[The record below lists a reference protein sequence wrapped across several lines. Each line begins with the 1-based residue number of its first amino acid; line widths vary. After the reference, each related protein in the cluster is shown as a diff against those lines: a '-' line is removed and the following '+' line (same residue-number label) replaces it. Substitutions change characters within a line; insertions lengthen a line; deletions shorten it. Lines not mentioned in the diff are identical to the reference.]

1 LKADFCLRKKG
12 FVIERIGAKLI
23 FSYKGLERAMAKY
36 KSYDYGQRMM
46 IPVSLEEQLVP
57 GTLEFAIQTLVE
69 DRMDM
74 AMFEDR
80 YGNDETGRLA
90 YDPKILLK
98 VVLLG
103 YARGLI
109 SSRKM
114 EQACRENV
122 TFMALACGQRPD
134 HSTIAA
140 FVSSMEGEILPLF
153 RDVLLVCEESG
164 LLGGTFFAL
173 DGCKLPSN
181 ASKEWSGKISDL
193 VRKKEKM
200 EKRVKELLK
209 RQVETD
215 KKDKKN
221 KEDLDIFK
229 GVNRTKQGERLKR
242 KAERIREF
250 LEGHG
255 EKIGRTG
262 KEIKSNVTDN
272 ESANMMTSHGV
283 VQGYNGQAVVDGK
296 FQVIVHGEAFGEGQD
311 HYHAGPMVTGAKENL
326 KTLGH
331 SEDCLEGKVLVADS
345 NYSSPANLE
354 VCEKEKLDAYIP
366 DKDFRTRDPRFA
378 TQERWK
384 FPRGKRLG
392 LEDFQYREERDE
404 YLCPNGKILHRIGK
418 KSMAYGK
425 MRRRYVADRED
436 CGQCDF
442 RARCMAKTARRRNLL
457 VPLGGVPRNLLKEM
471 ARKVDTERGREVY
484 HQRIGIA
491 EPVFANIRAVKGLDR
506 FTLRGKIKVNIQW
519 ILYCMVHNIGKVMSY
534 GFA

>member
-1 LKADFCLRKKG
+1 
-12 FVIERIGAKLI
+12 
-23 FSYKGLERAMAKY
+23 MAKY
-36 KSYDYGQRMM
+36 KPYDYSQRMM

-74 AMFEDR
+74 AVFEER
-80 YGNDETGRLA
+80 YQNDETGRMA

-134 HSTIAA
+134 HSTLAA
-140 FVSSMEGEILPLF
+140 FVSSMQGEIKVLF

-164 LLGGTFFAL
+164 LLGGTVFAL

-181 ASKEWSGKISDL
+181 ASKEWSGKIADL

-200 EKRVKELLK
+200 EKRVTELLV
-209 RQVETD
+209 RQVEAD
-215 KKDKKN
+215 KKDD
-221 KEDLDIFK
+221 KEEGDPDIFK
-229 GVNRTKQGERLKR
+229 GVNRAKQVERLKR

-250 LEGHG
+250 LKGHG

-283 VQGYNGQAVVDGK
+283 VQGYNGQAMVDGK

-311 HYHAGPMVTGAKENL
+311 HYHVGPMAEGAKENL
-326 KTLGH
+326 EGIGCP
-331 SEDCLEGKVLVADS
+331 EGCLEGKVLVADS

-354 VCEKEKLDAYIP
+354 VCEEEKLDAYIP
-366 DKDFRTRDPRFA
+366 DRNFRKRDPRFA

-384 FPRGKRLG
+384 SRRRKKFG
-392 LEDFQYREERDE
+392 LEDFRYREETDE
-404 YLCPNGKILHRIGK
+404 YVCPKEKVLHRIAQERPLRDGIIVSEVCCRK
-418 KSMAYGK
+418 KRIVWVVSCRAGCLM
-425 MRRRYVADRED
+425 RED
-436 CGQCDF
+436 GEE
-442 RARCMAKTARRRNLL
+442 A
-457 VPLGGVPRNLLKEM
+457 G
-471 ARKVDTERGREVY
+471 
-484 HQRIGIA
+484 
-491 EPVFANIRAVKGLDR
+491 
-506 FTLRGKIKVNIQW
+506 
-519 ILYCMVHNIGKVMSY
+519 S
-534 GFA
+534 

>member
-1 LKADFCLRKKG
+1 
-12 FVIERIGAKLI
+12 
-23 FSYKGLERAMAKY
+23 MAKY
-36 KSYDYGQRMM
+36 RPYDYSQRMM

-74 AMFEDR
+74 VMFEDR
-80 YGNDETGRLA
+80 YRNDETGRMA

-103 YARGLI
+103 YARGLV

-140 FVSSMEGEILPLF
+140 FVSSMREEIKPLF

-164 LLGGTFFAL
+164 LLGGTLFAL

-193 VRKKEKM
+193 VRKKEKV
-200 EKRVKELLK
+200 EKKVEELLK
-209 RQVETD
+209 KQVEAD
-215 KKDKKN
+215 QKADEEEK
-221 KEDLDIFK
+221 DIFT
-229 GVNRTKQGERLKR
+229 GVNRTKQIERLRR

-250 LEGHG
+250 LKGNK
-255 EKIGRTG
+255 EKVGRTG
-262 KEIKSNVTDN
+262 KEIRSNVTDN

-296 FQVIVHGEAFGEGQD
+296 FQVIVYGEAFGEGQD
-311 HYHAGPMVTGAKENL
+311 HYHVGPMVEGAKENL

-331 SEDCLEGKVLVADS
+331 PEDCLEGKVLVADS
-345 NYSSPANLE
+345 NYNSPANLE

-366 DKDFRTRDPRFA
+366 DKNFRKRDPRFA

-384 FPRGKRLG
+384 SGRRKKFG
-392 LEDFQYREERDE
+392 LEGFRYREETDE
-404 YLCPNGKILHRIGK
+404 YLCPNGKLLHRFAK
-418 KSMAYGK
+418 KAVVCGMIY
-425 MRRRYVADRED
+425 RRYVANRED
-436 CGQCDF
+436 CLGCEL
-442 RARCMAKTARRRNLL
+442 RGRCLMGKVVRGRYLS
-457 VPLGGVPRNLLKEM
+457 VPVGVVPGNLLKAM
-471 ARKVDTERGREVY
+471 AEKVDTERGREIY
-484 HQRIGIA
+484 HQRIGVV
-491 EPVFANIRAVKGLDR
+491 EPVFANIRAVKRLDR
-506 FTLRGKIKVNIQW
+506 FTLRETIRVNIQGM
-519 ILYCMVHNIGKVMSY
+519 LYCMVHDIGKIMSH

>member
-1 LKADFCLRKKG
+1 MEC
-12 FVIERIGAKLI
+12 VIKRIGSDLI
-23 FSYKGLERAMAKY
+23 FICSGLGKAMAKY
-36 KSYDYGQRMM
+36 KPYDYSQRVMV
-46 IPVSLEEQLVP
+46 PVSLEEQLVP

-74 AMFEDR
+74 EVFEDR
-80 YGNDETGRLA
+80 YQNDETGRLA

-103 YARGLI
+103 YARGLV

-134 HSTIAA
+134 HSTIAG
-140 FVSSMEGEILPLF
+140 FVSSMQEEIKVLF

-181 ASKEWSGKISDL
+181 ASKEWSGKVADL

-200 EKRVKELLK
+200 EKRVMELLK
-209 RQVETD
+209 RQVEAD
-215 KKDKKN
+215 QKDD
-221 KEDLDIFK
+221 EDGKGIFP
-229 GVNRTKQGERLKR
+229 GVNRTRQVERLKK
-242 KAERIREF
+242 KAKRIREF
-250 LEGHG
+250 LKENG
-255 EKIGRTG
+255 ERIGRTG
-262 KEIKSNVTDN
+262 KEVKSNVTDN

-311 HYHAGPMVTGAKENL
+311 HYHVGPMVEGAKDNL
-326 KTLGH
+326 G
-331 SEDCLEGKVLVADS
+331 SVGYAEDCLEDRVWVADS

-366 DKDFRTRDPRFA
+366 DNNFRARDPRFA

-384 FPRGKRLG
+384 FPRRKRLG
-392 LEDFQYREERDE
+392 LEDFQYREDRDE
-404 YLCPNGKILHRIGK
+404 YVCPNRKILHRIVNKG
-418 KSMAYGK
+418 MAYGK
-425 MRRRYVADRED
+425 IRRRYVANRED
-436 CGQCDF
+436 CCHCDF
-442 RARCMAKTARRRNLL
+442 RARCLMAKTVRRRNLR
-457 VPLGGVPRNLLKEM
+457 VPVGGVPRNLLKEM
-471 ARKVDTERGREVY
+471 AKKVDTERGREVY

-519 ILYCMVHNIGKVMSY
+519 VLYCMVHNIGKIMSY
-534 GFA
+534 GLA

>member
-1 LKADFCLRKKG
+1 M
-12 FVIERIGAKLI
+12 
-23 FSYKGLERAMAKY
+23 GLEKAMAKY
-36 KSYDYGQRMM
+36 KPYDYLQRVM

-74 AMFEDR
+74 NGFEDQ
-80 YGNDETGRLA
+80 YQNDETGRMA

-103 YARGLI
+103 YARGLV

-140 FVSSMEGEILPLF
+140 FVSSMEGERLPLF

-181 ASKEWSGKISDL
+181 ASKEWSGKNSDL

-209 RQVETD
+209 RQVEAD
-215 KKDKKN
+215 KQDRENKKGT
-221 KEDLDIFK
+221 DIFK
-229 GVNRTKQGERLKR
+229 GVSRTKQVERLKR
-242 KAERIREF
+242 KAERIRQF
-250 LEGHG
+250 LKENGA
-255 EKIGRTG
+255 KIGRTG
-262 KEIKSNVTDN
+262 KEIQSNVTDN

-283 VQGYNGQAVVDGK
+283 VQGYNGQAVVDRK

-311 HYHAGPMVTGAKENL
+311 HYHVAPMVKGARENL
-326 KTLGH
+326 GAMGYP
-331 SEDCLEGKVLVADS
+331 EDCLEDKVWEADS

-354 VCEKEKLDAYIP
+354 ACQEEKLDAYIP
-366 DKDFRTRDPRFA
+366 DKKFRTRDPRFA

-384 FPRGKRLG
+384 SGRRKKFG
-392 LEDFQYREERDE
+392 LEDFGYQKERDE
-404 YLCPNGKILHRIGK
+404 YICPKGKVLHRIAK
-418 KSMAYGK
+418 KAIADGIIY
-425 MRRRYVADRED
+425 RRYVAREED
-436 CGQCDF
+436 CLDCEL
-442 RARCMAKTARRRNLL
+442 RAGCLLGETVRRRQLS
-457 VPLGGVPRNLLKEM
+457 VPVGAVPGNLLKAM
-471 ARKVDTERGREVY
+471 AEKVDTERGREIY
-484 HQRIGIA
+484 PQRIGIA

-519 ILYCMVHNIGKVMSY
+519 VLYCMVHNIGKMMSY

>member
-1 LKADFCLRKKG
+1 
-12 FVIERIGAKLI
+12 
-23 FSYKGLERAMAKY
+23 MAKY
-36 KSYDYGQRMM
+36 KPYDYSQRMM

-74 AMFEDR
+74 VMFEDR
-80 YGNDETGRLA
+80 YRNDETGRTA

-103 YARGLI
+103 YARGLV

-140 FVSSMEGEILPLF
+140 FVSSMREEIKPLF

-164 LLGGTFFAL
+164 LLGGTLFAL

-193 VRKKEKM
+193 VRKKEKV
-200 EKRVKELLK
+200 EKKVEELLK
-209 RQVETD
+209 KQVEAD
-215 KKDKKN
+215 QKADEEEK
-221 KEDLDIFK
+221 DIFT
-229 GVNRTKQGERLKR
+229 GVNRTKQIERLRR

-250 LEGHG
+250 LKGNK

-262 KEIKSNVTDN
+262 KEIRSNVTDN

-296 FQVIVHGEAFGEGQD
+296 FQVIVPGEAFGEGQD
-311 HYHAGPMVTGAKENL
+311 HYHVAPMVEGAKENL

-331 SEDCLEGKVLVADS
+331 PEDCLEGKVLVADS
-345 NYSSPANLE
+345 NYNSPANLE

-366 DKDFRTRDPRFA
+366 DKNFRKRDPRFA

-384 FPRGKRLG
+384 SGRRKKFG
-392 LEDFQYREERDE
+392 LEDFRYREETDE
-404 YLCPNGKILHRIGK
+404 YLCPNGKLLHRFAK
-418 KSMAYGK
+418 KAVVCGMIY
-425 MRRRYVADRED
+425 RRYVANRED
-436 CGQCDF
+436 CLGCEL
-442 RARCMAKTARRRNLL
+442 RGRCLMGKVVRGRYLS
-457 VPLGGVPRNLLKEM
+457 VPVGVVPGNLLKAM
-471 ARKVDTERGREVY
+471 AEKVDTERGREIY
-484 HQRIGIA
+484 HQRIGVV
-491 EPVFANIRAVKGLDR
+491 EPVFANIRAVKRLDR
-506 FTLRGKIKVNIQW
+506 FTLRGKIKVSIQW
-519 ILYCMVHNIGKVMSY
+519 MLYCMVHNMGKIMSY

>member
-1 LKADFCLRKKG
+1 
-12 FVIERIGAKLI
+12 
-23 FSYKGLERAMAKY
+23 MAKY
-36 KSYDYGQRMM
+36 KPYDYSQRMM

-74 AMFEDR
+74 VMFEDR
-80 YGNDETGRLA
+80 YRNDETGRMA

-103 YARGLI
+103 YARGLV

-140 FVSSMEGEILPLF
+140 FVSSMREEIKPLF

-164 LLGGTFFAL
+164 LLGGTLFAL

-193 VRKKEKM
+193 VRKKEKV
-200 EKRVKELLK
+200 EKKVEELLK
-209 RQVETD
+209 KQVEAD
-215 KKDKKN
+215 QKADEEEK
-221 KEDLDIFK
+221 DIFT
-229 GVNRTKQGERLKR
+229 GVNWTKQVERLRR

-250 LEGHG
+250 LKGNG

-262 KEIKSNVTDN
+262 KEIRSNVTDN

-296 FQVIVHGEAFGEGQD
+296 FQVIVPGEAFGEGQD
-311 HYHAGPMVTGAKENL
+311 HYHVAPMVEGAKENL

-331 SEDCLEGKVLVADS
+331 PEDCLEGKVLVADS
-345 NYSSPANLE
+345 NYNSPANWE
-354 VCEKEKLDAYIP
+354 VCEKEKLGAYIP
-366 DKDFRTRDPRFA
+366 DKNFRKRDPRFA

-384 FPRGKRLG
+384 SGRRKKFG
-392 LEDFQYREERDE
+392 LEDFRYREETDE
-404 YLCPNGKILHRIGK
+404 DLCPNGKLLHRFAK
-418 KSMAYGK
+418 KAVVCGMIY
-425 MRRRYVADRED
+425 RR
-436 CGQCDF
+436 
-442 RARCMAKTARRRNLL
+442 
-457 VPLGGVPRNLLKEM
+457 
-471 ARKVDTERGREVY
+471 
-484 HQRIGIA
+484 
-491 EPVFANIRAVKGLDR
+491 
-506 FTLRGKIKVNIQW
+506 
-519 ILYCMVHNIGKVMSY
+519 
-534 GFA
+534 

>member
-1 LKADFCLRKKG
+1 
-12 FVIERIGAKLI
+12 V
-23 FSYKGLERAMAKY
+23 AKY
-36 KSYDYGQRMM
+36 KSYDYGQRVM

-74 AMFEDR
+74 GVFEDR
-80 YGNDETGRLA
+80 YQNEETGRLA

-122 TFMALACGQRPD
+122 TFMAMACGQRPD

-140 FVSSMEGEILPLF
+140 FVSSMQEEIQPLF

-200 EKRVKELLK
+200 EKRVGELLK
-209 RQVETD
+209 RQVEVD
-215 KKDKKN
+215 KKDKEG
-221 KEDLDIFK
+221 KEGTGIFK
-229 GVNRTKQGERLKR
+229 GVNRTKQVGRLRR

-250 LEGHG
+250 LKENGK
-255 EKIGRTG
+255 KIGRTG
-262 KEIKSNVTDN
+262 KEVKSNVTDN

-283 VQGYNGQAVVDGK
+283 VQGYNGQAVVDRK
-296 FQVIVHGEAFGEGQD
+296 FQVIVQGAAFGEGQD
-311 HYHAGPMVTGAKENL
+311 HYHVGPMVEGAKENL
-326 KTLGH
+326 GAMGYSQDSL
-331 SEDCLEGKVLVADS
+331 EDKVWVADS

-354 VCEKEKLDAYIP
+354 VCREEKLDAYIP
-366 DKDFRTRDPRFA
+366 DKNFRTRDPRFA

-384 FPRGKRLG
+384 SQRTKRFD
-392 LEDFQYREERDE
+392 LEDFRYQEEADE
-404 YLCPNGKILHRIGK
+404 YICPQGRVLRLRARKAVNDGVL
-418 KSMAYGK
+418 Y
-425 MRRRYVADRED
+425 RRYVAGRED
-436 CGQCDF
+436 CEGCELKG
-442 RARCMAKTARRRNLL
+442 RCLRGKVVRRRVLC
-457 VPLGGVPRNLLKEM
+457 VPVGVVPGNLLKEM
-471 ARKVDTERGREVY
+471 VAKVDTERGREIY

-491 EPVFANIRAVKGLDR
+491 EPVFANIRAVKRLDR

-519 ILYCMVHNIGKVMSY
+519 MLYCLVHNIGKVMSY

>member
-1 LKADFCLRKKG
+1 
-12 FVIERIGAKLI
+12 
-23 FSYKGLERAMAKY
+23 MAKY
-36 KSYDYGQRMM
+36 KPYDYSQRMM

-74 AMFEDR
+74 VMFEDR
-80 YGNDETGRLA
+80 YRNDETGRTA

-103 YARGLI
+103 YARGLV

-140 FVSSMEGEILPLF
+140 FVSSMREEIKPLF

-164 LLGGTFFAL
+164 LLGGTLFAL

-193 VRKKEKM
+193 VRKKEKV
-200 EKRVKELLK
+200 EKKVEELLK
-209 RQVETD
+209 KQVEAD
-215 KKDKKN
+215 QKADEEEK
-221 KEDLDIFK
+221 DIFT
-229 GVNRTKQGERLKR
+229 GVNRTKQIERLRR

-250 LEGHG
+250 LKGNK

-262 KEIKSNVTDN
+262 KEIRSNVTDN

-296 FQVIVHGEAFGEGQD
+296 FQVIVHGEAFGAGQD
-311 HYHAGPMVTGAKENL
+311 HYHVGPMVEGAKENL

-331 SEDCLEGKVLVADS
+331 PEDCLEGKVLVADS
-345 NYSSPANLE
+345 NYNSPANLE

-366 DKDFRTRDPRFA
+366 DKNFRKRDPRFA

-384 FPRGKRLG
+384 SGRRKKFG
-392 LEDFQYREERDE
+392 LEDFRYREETDE
-404 YLCPNGKILHRIGK
+404 DLCPNGKLLHRFAK
-418 KSMAYGK
+418 KAVVCGMIY
-425 MRRRYVADRED
+425 RR
-436 CGQCDF
+436 
-442 RARCMAKTARRRNLL
+442 
-457 VPLGGVPRNLLKEM
+457 
-471 ARKVDTERGREVY
+471 
-484 HQRIGIA
+484 
-491 EPVFANIRAVKGLDR
+491 
-506 FTLRGKIKVNIQW
+506 
-519 ILYCMVHNIGKVMSY
+519 
-534 GFA
+534 

>member
-1 LKADFCLRKKG
+1 M
-12 FVIERIGAKLI
+12 IERIGAKSNLG
-23 FSYKGLERAMAKY
+23 KPGLGKAMAKY
-36 KSYDYGQRMM
+36 KPYDYSQRVM

-74 AMFEDR
+74 VVFEDR
-80 YGNDETGRLA
+80 YQNDETGRTA

-103 YARGLI
+103 YARGLV

-122 TFMALACGQRPD
+122 TFMALTCGQRPD

-140 FVSSMEGEILPLF
+140 FVSSMKDEIVPLF

-181 ASKEWSGKISDL
+181 ASKEWSGKVSDL
-193 VRKKEKM
+193 VRKKEKI
-200 EKRVKELLK
+200 EKKVEELL
-209 RQVETD
+209 RQQVDAD
-215 KKDKKN
+215 KK
-221 KEDLDIFK
+221 EDRDEEDIFR
-229 GVNRTKQGERLKR
+229 GPNRTGQIERLRR

-250 LEGHG
+250 LKENG

-262 KEIKSNVTDN
+262 REIKSNVTDN

-296 FQVIVHGEAFGEGQD
+296 FQVVVHGAAFGEGQD
-311 HYHAGPMVTGAKENL
+311 HYHVGPMVTGAKENL
-326 KTLGH
+326 KGLGH
-331 SEDCLEGKVLVADS
+331 PEDCLEGKVLVADS

-354 VCEKEKLDAYIP
+354 VCEGEKLDAYIP
-366 DKDFRTRDPRFA
+366 DKDFRTRDARFA

-384 FPRGKRLG
+384 FPRGRRLG
-392 LEDFQYREERDE
+392 LEDFGYQEETDQ
-404 YLCPNGKILHRIGK
+404 YLCPKGKILDRVGD
-418 KSMAYGK
+418 KSMAYGQE
-425 MRRRYVADRED
+425 RLRYVADQED
-436 CGQCDF
+436 CGRCDF
-442 RARCMAKTARRRNLL
+442 RARCLRKKVRRRNLL
-457 VPLGGVPRNLLKEM
+457 VPLGGVPRNLLREM
-471 ARKVDTERGREVY
+471 AKKVDTERGRGIY

-519 ILYCMVHNIGKVMSY
+519 MLYCLVHNIGKIVSY

>member
-1 LKADFCLRKKG
+1 
-12 FVIERIGAKLI
+12 
-23 FSYKGLERAMAKY
+23 MAKY

-74 AMFEDR
+74 ERFEDR
-80 YGNDETGRLA
+80 YRNDETGRMA

-103 YARGLI
+103 YARGLV

-140 FVSSMEGEILPLF
+140 FVSSMRGEIVPLF

-200 EKRVKELLK
+200 EKKVEELLTQ
-209 RQVETD
+209 QVDAD
-215 KKDKKN
+215 KKEDKDEK
-221 KEDLDIFK
+221 DIF
-229 GVNRTKQGERLKR
+229 GGLNRPGQIERLRR

-250 LEGHG
+250 LGGNG

-272 ESANMMTSHGV
+272 ESANMLTSHGV

-311 HYHAGPMVTGAKENL
+311 HYHVGPMVEGAKENL
-326 KTLGH
+326 KALGH
-331 SEDCLEGKVLVADS
+331 SEDCLEGQVLVADS
-345 NYSSPANLE
+345 NYSSPENLA
-354 VCEKEKLDAYIP
+354 VCEEEKLDAYIP

-392 LEDFQYREERDE
+392 MEDFQYREERDE
-404 YLCPNGKILHRIGK
+404 YVCPNGKILHRIGN

-425 MRRRYVADRED
+425 IRRRYVADREE
-436 CGQCDF
+436 CCQCAI
-442 RARCMAKTARRRNLL
+442 RGRCMAKKVRRRNLL
-457 VPLGGVPRNLLKEM
+457 VPLGGVPRNLLREM
-471 ARKVDTERGREVY
+471 ARKVDTERGRGIY

-491 EPVFANIRAVKGLDR
+491 EPVFANIRAVKRLDR
-506 FTLRGKIKVNIQW
+506 FTLRGKMKVNIQW
-519 ILYCMVHNIGKVMSY
+519 MLYCMVHNIGKIMSY

>member
-1 LKADFCLRKKG
+1 
-12 FVIERIGAKLI
+12 
-23 FSYKGLERAMAKY
+23 MAKY
-36 KSYDYGQRMM
+36 KPYDYAQRMM

-74 AMFEDR
+74 VVYEDR
-80 YGNDETGRLA
+80 YQNDETGRMA

-103 YARGLI
+103 YARGLA

-122 TFMALACGQRPD
+122 TFMALTCGQRPD

-140 FVSSMEGEILPLF
+140 FVSAMRGEIVPLF

-193 VRKKEKM
+193 VRKKEKL
-200 EKRVKELLK
+200 EKKVEELL
-209 RQVETD
+209 RQQVD
-215 KKDKKN
+215 ADQ
-221 KEDLDIFK
+221 KEDKEGEDIFS
-229 GVNRTKQGERLKR
+229 GSNRSGQIERLRR

-250 LEGHG
+250 LKGNG

-311 HYHAGPMVTGAKENL
+311 HYHVGPMVEGVKENL
-326 KTLGH
+326 KSLGH
-331 SEDCLEGKVLVADS
+331 PEDCLKNKVLVADS
-345 NYSSPANLE
+345 NYSSPDNLG
-354 VCEKEKLDAYIP
+354 VCEEEKLDAYIP
-366 DKDFRTRDPRFA
+366 DIRFRTRDARFA
-378 TQERWK
+378 TQERWQ
-384 FPRGKRLG
+384 FPRKKRVG
-392 LEDFQYREERDE
+392 LNDFEYREEGDE
-404 YLCPNGKILHRIGK
+404 YVCPQGKILRRARNN
-418 KSMAYGK
+418 SMAYGRE
-425 MRRRYVADRED
+425 RRRYVADRED
-436 CGQCDF
+436 CGQCYF
-442 RARCMAKTARRRNLL
+442 RARCMAEKVRRRNLL
-457 VPLGGVPRNLLKEM
+457 VPLGGVPRNLLREM
-471 ARKVDTERGREVY
+471 ARKVDTGRGRAIY

-491 EPVFANIRAVKGLDR
+491 EPVFANIRAVKRLDR

-519 ILYCMVHNIGKVMSY
+519 MLYCMVHNIGKIMSY

>member
-1 LKADFCLRKKG
+1 M
-12 FVIERIGAKLI
+12 IERIGDELI
-23 FSYKGLERAMAKY
+23 FSYPGREKAMAKY
-36 KSYDYGQRMM
+36 KPYDYSQRMM

-57 GTLEFAIQTLVE
+57 GTLEFAIQALVE

-74 AMFEDR
+74 EVFEAR
-80 YGNDETGRLA
+80 YQNDETGRMA

-134 HSTIAA
+134 HSTLAA
-140 FVSSMEGEILPLF
+140 FVSSMQGEIKVLF

-164 LLGGTFFAL
+164 LLGGTVFAL

-200 EKRVKELLK
+200 EKRVTELLE
-209 RQVETD
+209 RQVEAD
-215 KKDKKN
+215 KKDD
-221 KEDLDIFK
+221 KEEGDPDIFR
-229 GVNRTKQGERLKR
+229 GVNRAKQVERLRR

-250 LEGHG
+250 LKGHG
-255 EKIGRTG
+255 EKMGRTG

-283 VQGYNGQAVVDGK
+283 VQGYNGQAMVDGK

-311 HYHAGPMVTGAKENL
+311 HYHVGPMVAGAKENL
-326 KTLGH
+326 QTLGH
-331 SEDCLEGKVLVADS
+331 PGDCLEGKFLVADS
-345 NYSSPANLE
+345 NYSSPANLG
-354 VCEKEKLDAYIP
+354 VCEEEKLDAYIP
-366 DKDFRTRDPRFA
+366 DKNFRTRDARFA
-378 TQERWK
+378 TQERWGAGRREK
-384 FPRGKRLG
+384 FGS
-392 LEDFQYREERDE
+392 EDFRYREDRDE
-404 YLCPNGKILHRIGK
+404 YVCPGGKILHRFAKRAVVCGVI
-418 KSMAYGK
+418 Y
-425 MRRRYVADRED
+425 RRYRANRED
-436 CGQCDF
+436 CLSCEF
-442 RARCMAKTARRRNLL
+442 RERCLKGKVMKGRYLSISVGA
-457 VPLGGVPRNLLKEM
+457 VPGNLLKEM
-471 ARKVDTERGREVY
+471 ARKVDTERGREIY
-484 HQRIGIA
+484 HQRIGIV

-519 ILYCMVHNIGKVMSY
+519 MLYCLVHNIGKVMSY

>member
-1 LKADFCLRKKG
+1 M
-12 FVIERIGAKLI
+12 IERIGDKSI
-23 FSYKGLERAMAKY
+23 FTYMGLEKAMAKY
-36 KSYDYGQRMM
+36 KSYDYSQRVM

-74 AMFEDR
+74 AVFEDR
-80 YGNDETGRLA
+80 YRNDETGRMA

-103 YARGLI
+103 YARGLVP
-109 SSRKM
+109 SRKM

-140 FVSSMEGEILPLF
+140 FVSSMRDEIVPFF

-200 EKRVKELLK
+200 EKRVTELLK
-209 RQVETD
+209 RQVEADQRDD
-215 KKDKKN
+215 KDEK
-221 KEDLDIFK
+221 DIFS
-229 GVNRTKQGERLKR
+229 GLNRPKQVERLRR

-250 LEGHG
+250 LKGNG
-255 EKIGRTG
+255 EKMGRTG

-283 VQGYNGQAVVDGK
+283 VQGYNGQAVVDER

-311 HYHAGPMVTGAKENL
+311 HYHVGPMVEGAKENL
-326 KTLGH
+326 EALGH
-331 SEDCLEGKVLVADS
+331 PEDCLEGKVLVADS
-345 NYSSPANLE
+345 NYNSPANLE

-366 DKDFRTRDPRFA
+366 DKDFRARDPRFA

-404 YLCPNGKILHRIGK
+404 YICPKGKILRRIGN
-418 KSMAYGK
+418 KSKAYGK

-436 CGQCDF
+436 CFQCDF
-442 RARCMAKTARRRNLL
+442 RARCMAKKVRRRNLL
-457 VPLGGVPRNLLKEM
+457 VAMGGVPRNLLREM
-471 ARKVDTERGREVY
+471 AKKVDTERGREIY

-491 EPVFANIRAVKGLDR
+491 EPVFANIRAVKRLDR

-519 ILYCMVHNIGKVMSY
+519 VLYCMVHNIGKIMSY
-534 GFA
+534 GLA